1 MQPVED
7 RFGPGSRRFSAL
19 LLCLFVMAA
28 SLPAPVARA
37 TEPEKTVRVGW
48 YDSSYNT
55 VDQYGRRSGYAYE
68 YQLKIAAYTGWTYEY
83 VNGSWSDLLQM
94 LHFIF
99 FHLVSPFA

>member
-1 MQPVED
+1 MKAHKISVA
-7 RFGPGSRRFSAL
+7 RVRRFSAL

-83 VNGSWSDLLQM
+83 VNGS
-94 LHFIF
+94 
-99 FHLVSPFA
+99 